1 MSFTLQFNIPLDST
15 KPIGYNSKVP
25 FFGLWIVFSFEEHYP
40 YSFVEAIMKIK
51 NHPDYEHE
59 VSRLEETK
67 VHIEHTIKAVDDYR
81 RLYSDNIKDAMSDLD
96 TQESS
101 SNYIN
106 VLINTQ
112 FVEIA
117 NKNYDNLIRAQKKP
131 YFARID
137 FIQKGTDK
145 REQFYI
151 GKTSLLREGEF
162 TPLVVD
168 WRAPIANLYY
178 EGRLGENTYES
189 EGDTYVGEL
198 MLKRQIAIENA
209 QLVDFIDVDI
219 TTNDAFL
226 QASLEASAD
235 QRLKDIASTIQAEQN
250 RVIRANMRRP
260 LIVQGVAG
268 SGKTTIALHRIAYF
282 IYTYEKTFN
291 PETFM
296 IIAPNRLFINYIS
309 EVLPELGV
317 EKVKQTTFIDFMTE
331 LIGKKLTLV
340 DKNQKLLDLIHA
352 PKQVENIASNDENP
366 IDLMIWST
374 RFKGSLKYKE
384 GIEAYLAKIE
394 KFYTP
399 SQHFTFQ
406 GEVLATRGE
415 IRSLFLESYQYMPL
429 TKRVHEIKKLL
440 THRLKTVYKDG
451 LSRVEMR
458 YNDKID
464 LILRKE
470 APGDMRR
477 QRVVE
482 LMDERDAKIEAIKV
496 ENKHAVKSY
505 MALFPNYDFLNVYYD
520 LMTQVEQMTTYFGD
534 LLTEKQINYHIELS
548 KTLRSK
554 GKFELED
561 LSALLYVK
569 HRLHGFDDSIEITT
583 LVIDEA
589 QDFSTFQFFIL
600 KHVLKTARLTLLGDL
615 SQGIHA
621 YRGTTSWDEVM
632 QEVFPNDLP
641 SYMTLVQ
648 SYRTTVEIMDLAN
661 TVLAHLNDP
670 SIVYAKPV
678 IRHGTAP
685 TLNAY
690 EDHDTLIQDVEKK
703 VDALQA
709 KGYKSIALLC
719 KTRSE
724 CDKVKRVFDKHKK
737 HSVKILDEKEENYS
751 AGVILVPSYF
761 AKGLEFDAVVIITL
775 TESYTKHPL
784 DVKLLYVAMTRSLH
798 HLDVFYMKDTMPLFQ
813 QTN

>member
-1 MSFTLQFNIPLDST
+1 
-15 KPIGYNSKVP
+15 
-25 FFGLWIVFSFEEHYP
+25 
-40 YSFVEAIMKIK
+40 MKIK

-59 VSRLEETK
+59 VHRLEETK
-67 VHIEHTIKAVDDYR
+67 THINHTIKSVEAYR
-81 RLYSDNIKDAMSDLD
+81 RQYSENIKDAMSDLD

-151 GKTSLLREGEF
+151 GKTSLLRDGEF
-162 TPLVVD
+162 NPLVVD

-178 EGRLGENTYES
+178 EGRLGENSYES
-189 EGDTYVGEL
+189 EGDTYDGEL
-198 MLKRQIAIENA
+198 ILKRQITIDQA

-317 EKVKQTTFIDFMTE
+317 EKVKQTTFIDFMSE
-331 LIGKKLTLV
+331 LIGKKIQLI
-340 DKNQKLLDLIHA
+340 DKNQKLLDLIHTLN
-352 PKQVENIASNDENP
+352 ENDASFTTERKRT
-366 IDLMIWST
+366 DLMLWST
-374 RFKGSLKYKE
+374 KFKGSLHFKD
-384 GIEAYLAKIE
+384 GIEAYLSKIE
-394 KFYTP
+394 KYYTP
-399 SQHFTFQ
+399 DKHFTFQ

-429 TKRVHEIKKLL
+429 AKRVHEIKKLL
-440 THRLKTVYKDG
+440 THRLKSVYKDD
-451 LSRVEMR
+451 LSSIETR

-464 LILRKE
+464 RIIRKE
-470 APGDMRR
+470 EPGEIRR
-477 QRVVE
+477 QRVIE
-482 LMDERDAKIEAIKV
+482 MMDERDAKIGAIKH
-496 ENKHAVKSY
+496 ENKHVVKTY
-505 MALFPNYDFLNVYYD
+505 MALFPNYDFLSVYYA
-520 LMTQVEQMTTYFGD
+520 LMTDYEQMKTYFGESLND
-534 LLTEKQINYHIELS
+534 DQLKYHVELANQ
-548 KTLRSK
+548 LRSK

-561 LSALLYVK
+561 LSALLYIK
-569 HRLHGFDDSIEITT
+569 HRLYGFDEPVEITT

-621 YRGTTSWDEVM
+621 YRGTTNWDEVL
-632 QEVFPNDLP
+632 QEVFPDDLP

-648 SYRTTVEIMDLAN
+648 SYRTTVEIMEQAN
-661 TVLAHLNDP
+661 TILAHLNDP
-670 SIVYAKPV
+670 SIVFAKPV
-678 IRHGTAP
+678 IRHGAKP
-685 TLNAY
+685 TFNVY
-690 EDHDTLIQDVEKK
+690 EDQNRLIKEVEKK
-703 VDALQA
+703 VDTLQA
-709 KGYKSIALLC
+709 KGYKSIAILC

-724 CDKVKRVFDKHKK
+724 CEKVKRIFDKTKK
-737 HSVKILDEKEENYS
+737 HIVKILDEKEEHYS

-761 AKGLEFDAVVIITL
+761 AKGLEFDAVIIITL
-775 TESYTKHPL
+775 SEKYTEHPL

-798 HLDVFYMKDTMPLFQ
+798 HLDVFYMKDSMPLLEKPCLS
-813 QTN
+813 